1 MDIKRDYPDY
11 AAIEEHIRRAHL
23 ERSLVLSQMIADI
36 AASSWRGGTRL
47 FAALTGFFT
56 TRRSRP
62 APRQARLRSLE
73 IGPYL
78 GR

>member
-23 ERSLVLSQMIADI
+23 ERSLVLSQLIADLGMQ
-36 AASSWRGGTRL
+36 AWNGGKRL
-47 FAALTGFFT
+47 FAAIAEFAGAKRAQTA
-56 TRRSRP
+56 P
-62 APRQARLRSLE
+62 AQGLRNLE